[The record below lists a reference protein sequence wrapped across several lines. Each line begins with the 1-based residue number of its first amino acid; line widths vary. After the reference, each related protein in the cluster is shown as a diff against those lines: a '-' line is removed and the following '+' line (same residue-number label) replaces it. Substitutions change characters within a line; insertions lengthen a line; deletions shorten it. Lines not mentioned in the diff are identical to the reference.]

1 MEENK
6 FSEFNE
12 VKNTEIAEEKSKN
25 NNGGK
30 LKKKLPVVKIAIL
43 GIIVSLILVLAQ
55 FLLTGSLFT
64 FNKMTESAKKQTNAE
79 QVNLPGD
86 TANIVLYQ
94 NTNQNTSQNMAN
106 ISSSTNVTEQQQ
118 DKQNIPTNQMQ
129 TQISPDTK
137 KTFVTTSAQIEKV
150 KTNNNIEKEK
160 SNNKAE
166 QSKEIKKVASKSK
179 KQSEEKENI
188 FYLEV
193 DEIRDGSFVLG
204 WHEYIKGDI
213 VDLRIN
219 GQNIKGKIYDIQNN
233 KVKIEMTNETD
244 KKKTTGIIEIY
255 ESHTTKKTDLDWIV
269 R

>member
-12 VKNTEIAEEKSKN
+12 VKNTEITEEKPKN
-25 NNGGK
+25 NDGGK
-30 LKKKLPVVKIAIL
+30 SKKKLPVVKIAIL
-43 GIIVSLILVLAQ
+43 VIIVSLILVLAQ

-64 FNKMTESAKKQTNAE
+64 FNKMPESAKKQTNAE

-86 TANIVLYQ
+86 TANIVPSQ
-94 NTNQNTSQNMAN
+94 NTNQNIAN
-106 ISSSTNVTEQQQ
+106 ISPSTNVTEQQQ

-129 TQISPDTK
+129 TQINPEL
-137 KTFVTTSAQIEKV
+137 KTTPVTTSTQPEKA

-179 KQSEEKENI
+179 KQSEEKKNI
-188 FYLEV
+188 FYLGV

-204 WHEYIKGDI
+204 GHEYIKGDI

-219 GQNIKGKIYDIQNN
+219 GQNVKGKIYDIQND